1 MVSENVDL
9 TQDTPETAEP
19 AEQVVPIQE
28 AAPKPAWEPD
38 EAYKGM
44 QRELQKE
51 KDRSDRLE
59 RKLDE
64 MSRQAPVQPA
74 GNPLEIQAHNYA
86 NQVYNQYLQQGV
98 EEPQARQA
106 YQMSYQSALTTL
118 KLQQF
123 EAERAAEQRQRSL
136 EDMNDKMKG
145 EMREM
150 ARIAGVDPDSP
161 DLNYGDR
168 RDEDVTA
175 KMRVFRQSLREV
187 RGATIAEAPVAAQR
201 PPDRS
206 AARVERQEPS
216 GTPGKPDA
224 EAALRAFEKQ
234 ASDLT
239 TGAIPANKAAYA
251 ELKRLKEVA
260 KEAGAVF

>member
-1 MVSENVDL
+1 VVSENVDP
-9 TQDTPETAEP
+9 TQDTPVAETE
-19 AEQVVPIQE
+19 EQVAPIQSTE
-28 AAPKPAWEPD
+28 RPTWEPD
-38 EAYKGM
+38 EAYKGL

-59 RKLDE
+59 RKLDD
-64 MSRQAPVQPA
+64 MSRQPPVQG

-136 EDMNDKMKG
+136 EDLNDKMKG

-187 RGATIAEAPVAAQR
+187 RGATIAEAPVPSQR

-224 EAALRAFEKQ
+224 DAALRAFEKQ
-234 ASDLT
+234 ASDLN
-239 TGAIPANKAAYA
+239 TGAIPANKGAYA
-251 ELKRLKEVA
+251 ELRRLKEVA
-260 KEAGAVF
+260 REAGAVF